1 MNVNLR
7 QLGQQVRV
15 LCRKNLLLI
24 AVRRPISFVLLTY
37 AVPLALLALLLSI
50 PSFFSFSNVY
60 GIGTPAPIRPLASTV
75 QKKLVVVRP
84 SYVGPDVDRVIDT
97 FTKPVDK
104 GLLQFI
110 EDERELTTLCLAN
123 SRGVSDCHAAV
134 IFRDSP
140 DTKGLSRLP
149 LSDNV
154 DAHTWQ
160 YLIRAD
166 PANGDYNFN
175 VPQHK
180 TDQENLYLPLQLAI
194 NNAITN
200 SSVTPEAFMFTSRT
214 NEDAQSRMQL
224 MKASLIAELYTF
236 ALTACHFFTVYR
248 LTAFV
253 TAERESGMS
262 QLVDAMGG
270 GTATAARILSW
281 LIVFDLGSLPC
292 FIGTGLLFWRLLF
305 PTLNGGLVI
314 GWQILSGLAINNSA
328 LFAAAFFRKSRVSA
342 IYVVGVCLVMSV
354 IAQFYTF
361 QDAPPTSEGA
371 HMLSLLF
378 PSANHVFFTQ
388 HLMLQEGMASSNDSF
403 LSPRLKELMMMLSP
417 GSLVAILVLNIFM
430 YPLLAFFVERA
441 MHGIYFRKRFFTG
454 TSETTDV
461 VAETVDLGKTFTPNW
476 LERFFCCGRR
486 KQVKAVDDVNLKG
499 HRGQILCLLGLNG
512 SGKTTMLHMISGLTN
527 PTTGEIRINARP
539 SQIGICPQRNTFWD
553 DLTVGEHVWI
563 WSQLKAGSESS
574 EELDRLIADCDL
586 DMKQSSQAK
595 TLSGGQKRK
604 LQLACMFVG
613 DSSLCLVDECT
624 SGLDPLSRRSIWEI
638 LLKQRSKRS
647 IFLTT
652 HFLDE
657 ADVMADHI
665 VILSHGKV
673 RCQGAVAE
681 LKSLYGGS
689 YKVAIPLAGPRLE
702 VEYPSTTHQDSL
714 VYSVPDSS
722 STAELCSRLDAAGVQ
737 DVAVAGPQVED
748 VFLNLH
754 DDEPAPAE
762 GKISDSEFQMT
773 SGRVISFWH
782 QVWLLIRKRGVIFE
796 RFWWPY
802 VWAIILPLAITPF
815 LIGLLPRNFKPPSCD
830 IAEPEQLSQFKA
842 SYFGYEGDC
851 SIWRNCPTIIV
862 APPSNRDVIGDLI
875 RKQFNQVSRVQESHL
890 GDFAIVRNGRQEMID
905 AFRNREEQDVS
916 QEKAPAGGIF
926 IGSGGEAPVLAGRI
940 DSWGGSTGT
949 QILNLYSQMQS
960 GVEITSETGQFVM
973 KNSLADAGGL
983 PYALFFTLLQ
993 AIYPAAFV
1001 LYPAIEKSRKVRAL
1015 QYANGVRRGP
1025 LWVAYTLFDF
1035 HFVLSVAIGLTVTM
1049 SQLVPWQGP
1058 IGVMMPVLA
1067 LYGLSSMLLGY
1078 VISHFTKGPLSAFF
1092 AAFSTNFVMFVFA
1105 TIAFGLSLTY
1115 GDTYDTNSIALGVTY
1130 GLNLL
1135 LPIGNVFRALMLGLN
1150 VLRVGC
1156 SDGQPTSPGSI
1167 NGFGGPILYLV
1178 IQAAVLLL
1186 VMIWIEGDLAL
1197 FRRRPRGGS
1206 SSSSNEKETPEI
1218 DDKKR
1223 PSRAVEVETERVDKS
1238 ESDLMRALHVSK
1250 RFGRKQALDD
1260 VTLGVV
1266 EGEVMALLGPNG
1278 AGKSTLVNIIQTELS
1293 ADEGRVLLLGNDS
1306 RTREAQKHI
1315 GVCPQFDAL
1324 DIMSTRKHLEFYAR
1338 IKGITDVTANVDAIM
1353 AKLGLTPYAAM
1364 QASKLSGGNKR
1375 KLSLA
1380 IALMGMPPVLI
1391 LDEPTS
1397 AMDAIAKRAFWSLIR
1412 PMTANCSVL
1421 LTTHSMEEAD
1431 SLATRVA
1438 ILSRH
1443 LLAIGT
1449 TRALRQLYGDQ
1460 QIVTIQLAT
1469 APRSSD
1475 EEMERVRDWLLQHFP
1490 TARLD
1495 RDMLGG
1501 QLRFVLPASQ
1511 RLIGARVI
1519 ELVERHKEDLG
1530 IVHYSVG
1537 AATLDDVFLNV
1548 VGENKLLEDE
1558 ESASNTRRWM
1568 RFLR

>member
-7 QLGQQVRV
+7 QLGRQTWV

-24 AVRRPISFVLLTY
+24 AVRRPISFILLTY
-37 AVPLALLALLLSI
+37 GVPLGLLALLLSI
-50 PSFFSFSNVY
+50 PSFFSTSNTY
-60 GIGTPAPIRPLASTV
+60 GISTPAPIRPLASTV
-75 QKKLVVVRP
+75 DKKLVIVRP
-84 SYVGPDVDRVIDT
+84 SYLGPDVDRVVDG
-97 FTKPVDK
+97 FTKPLDK
-104 GLLQFI
+104 GLLRFI

-140 DTKGLSRLP
+140 ATTGLSRLP
-149 LSDNV
+149 LSDKI

-166 PANGDYNFN
+166 PAKGDYTFN
-175 VPQHK
+175 VQQHK

-200 SSVTPEAFMFTSRT
+200 SSVTPQVFMFTTRT
-214 NEDAQSRMQL
+214 EEDAQMRML
-224 MKASLIAELYTF
+224 FVKMDLIGNMYTF
-236 ALTACHFFTVYR
+236 ALAACHLFTVYR
-248 LTAFV
+248 LTTLV

-281 LIVFDLGSLPC
+281 LLVFDLGSLPC
-292 FIGTGLLFWRLLF
+292 FVGTGLLFWRLLF
-305 PTLNGGLVI
+305 PSLNAGLIV
-314 GWQILSGLAINNSA
+314 GWQILNGLAINNSA

-342 IYVVGVCLVMSV
+342 VYVVAVFLVMSV
-354 IAQFYTF
+354 VAQVYTL
-361 QDAPPTSEGA
+361 QSSPPTSEGA

-388 HLMLQEGMASSNDSF
+388 HLMLQEGLTSSMTHY
-403 LSPRLKELMMMLSP
+403 LPPRLEELMKMLSLE
-417 GSLVAILVLNIFM
+417 SLFAFLLLDIFVF
-430 YPLLAFFVERA
+430 PLLAFFVERA
-441 MHGIYFRKRFFTG
+441 MHGIYFRRRSFIGDPGSK
-454 TSETTDV
+454 TDV
-461 VAETVDLGKTFTPNW
+461 VAETVELGKTYAPNW
-476 LERFFCCGRR
+476 LERLFCCGRR
-486 KQVKAVDDVNLKG
+486 KNVKAVDDVSIQG
-499 HRGQILCLLGLNG
+499 HRGQVLCLLGLNG
-512 SGKTTMLHMISGLTN
+512 SGKTTILQMISGLTN
-527 PTTGEIRINARP
+527 PTTGEVRINARP

-563 WSQLKAGSESS
+563 WSQLKAGCESS
-574 EELDRLIADCDL
+574 EELDRLISDCGL
-586 DMKQSSQAK
+586 DTKRSSLSK

-613 DSSLCLVDECT
+613 DSSVCLVDECT

-657 ADVMADHI
+657 ADVLADHI

-689 YKVAIPLAGPRLE
+689 YKVAVPLSAPRVE
-702 VEYPSTTHQDSL
+702 VEHPSTTHQDSL

-722 STAELCSRLDAAGVQ
+722 SAAELCSHLDAAGVEN
-737 DVAVAGPQVED
+737 VAVAGPQVED

-754 DDEPAPAE
+754 DDEPAAADD
-762 GKISDSEFQMT
+762 KASSDPDGQMT
-773 SGRVISFWH
+773 SGQVVSFWR
-782 QVWLLIRKRGVIFE
+782 QVWLLICKRGVIFE
-796 RFWWPY
+796 RLWWPY
-802 VWAIILPLAITPF
+802 IWAIALPLVVTPF
-815 LIGLLPRNFKPPSCD
+815 LVGLLPGDFKPLSCARAD
-830 IAEPEQLSQFKA
+830 TEPLSQFKA
-842 SYFGYEGDC
+842 SYFQYDDDC
-851 SIWRNCPTIIV
+851 RISWRDCPTVIV
-862 APPSNRDVIGDLI
+862 APPSTRDEMGSLI

-890 GDFAIVRNGRQEMID
+890 ADFAIVRNGIQEMID
-905 AFRNREEQDVS
+905 AFRSRDGQIVS
-916 QEKAPAGGIF
+916 QEKGPAGGIY
-926 IGSGGEAPVLAGRI
+926 IGEAPVLAGCI
-940 DSWGGSTGT
+940 YSWGGSTAS
-949 QILNLYSQMQS
+949 QILNLYSQIQS
-960 GVEITSETGQFVM
+960 GVEITMETGQFSM
-973 KNSLADAGGL
+973 KSSRVNSNGLA
-983 PYALFFTLLQ
+983 YALFFTLLQ

-1001 LYPAIEKSRKVRAL
+1001 LYPAIEKRRKVRAL

-1035 HFVLSVAIGLTVTM
+1035 HFVLSVAMGLTITM

-1058 IGVMMPVLA
+1058 IGVMMPILA

-1078 VISHFTKGPLSAFF
+1078 VISHFTNGPLSAFF
-1092 AAFSTNFVMFVFA
+1092 AAAGTNLIMFVLA
-1105 TIAFGLSLTY
+1105 TIAFGVRDQQLSFIY
-1115 GDTYDTNSIALGVTY
+1115 GDDTYDTDNVTLGVTF

-1135 LPIGNVFRALMLGLN
+1135 LPVGNVFRALTMGLN
-1150 VLRVGC
+1150 VLQVGC
-1156 SDGQPTSPGSI
+1156 TDGQPTSPGTI
-1167 NGFGGPILYLV
+1167 KGFGGPILYLV

-1197 FRRRPRGGS
+1197 FRRRPRG
-1206 SSSSNEKETPEI
+1206 SNEEETTEI
-1218 DDKKR
+1218 DDEKR
-1223 PSRAVEVETERVDKS
+1223 PGQAVEVETERVEKS
-1238 ESDLMRALHVSK
+1238 ESDLMRALHVGK

-1260 VTLGVV
+1260 VTLGLV

-1278 AGKSTLVNIIQTELS
+1278 AGKSTL
-1293 ADEGRVLLLGNDS
+1293 
-1306 RTREAQKHI
+1306 
-1315 GVCPQFDAL
+1315 FDAL
-1324 DIMSTRKHLEFYAR
+1324 DMMSTRKHLEFYAGV
-1338 IKGITDVTANVDAIM
+1338 KGIADVPANVDAIM
-1353 AKLGLTPYAAM
+1353 AKLGLSPYATM

-1397 AMDAIAKRAFWSLIR
+1397 AMDAVAKRAFWSLIR

-1431 SLATRVA
+1431 SLATRVS
-1438 ILSRH
+1438 ILSRR

-1460 QIVTIQLAT
+1460 QIVTLQLAT

-1490 TARLD
+1490 AARLD

-1511 RLIGARVI
+1511 RLVGARVI
-1519 ELVERHKEDLG
+1519 EFVELHKRELG

-1558 ESASNTRRWM
+1558 EPVSHTRRWM